1 MASAFPRELSYTP
14 SPVQAPSVVDV
25 QRLSSLVT
33 PEDSGSVSEH
43 TPTATSVSAPGT
55 LLTESSPS
63 IGPSRDMGRDLDRLA
78 DDLRRYHDTRGEEA
92 QGLADNLRV
101 LRDELRDLSDFLHRP
116 SSPIIIQQSVPGSSR
131 IIDRHARGPRVPQRV
146 FENIHDDVPVPT
158 LAPPSPPQ
166 VTEQHTHQPQIVER
180 PVIFERIHDDIP
192 APTSHLAPPFASHI
206 VVSRAIGSDGAMT
219 EEFITMEGHIRDS
232 GVTVSRSNSNA
243 SSVSFLSSHH
253 SDDSLLEGSV
263 YEPSDIDWES
273 VEPMPIVPEER
284 PRSIPM
290 LPDDSESFEEESE
303 ISTSSFT
310 SSLETTSLETSAST
324 PTPETTTSLTPTP
337 ERSTT
342 TPSPVSPVAP
352 VILMHPPSIATTSS
366 LSTPVATRIAPL
378 PTPLPPPPAVPSLD
392 DLMDSLRGQ
401 LDNILHQL
409 TDLQNGQGSTNRMID
424 LLRSRPEPQPVDNSE
439 LHDRL
444 NRIENLI
451 RNLADQGR
459 RQEPINIPIPEPV
472 LPRAESEHPESSILT
487 TSDSLSDLRIQ
498 LESFPSSR
506 PPLRMPVPSQA
517 MPSILDQLMGSISSL
532 PPVAANRPPPLQPFV
547 FEPRSIRPRS
557 TSPMSMDTLPSRPFT
572 VSVPDITF
580 YDPRGV
586 GPSATRRSH
595 TQPRGETASRFPEM
609 TASDYLQNLPSG
621 HIPPFAIPQEH
632 LREVDQIWRRPG
644 PRRIFPTPQPVFVS

>member
-1 MASAFPRELSYTP
+1 M
-14 SPVQAPSVVDV
+14 
-25 QRLSSLVT
+25 
-33 PEDSGSVSEH
+33 
-43 TPTATSVSAPGT
+43 
-55 LLTESSPS
+55 
-63 IGPSRDMGRDLDRLA
+63 A
-78 DDLRRYHDTRGEEA
+78 DDLRRYHDIRGEEA
-92 QGLADNLRV
+92 QGLANDLRV

-116 SSPIIIQQSVPGSSR
+116 SSPVIIQQSVPGSSR
-131 IIDRHARGPRVPQRV
+131 IIGRHARGPRVLQRV
-146 FENIHDDVPVPT
+146 FEDIHDDVPVPI

-166 VTEQHTHQPQIVER
+166 VTEQHTHQPQVLEK

-192 APTSHLAPPFASHI
+192 APTLHLAPPFAPHAPPFASHI

-232 GVTVSRSNSNA
+232 RDSGVTVTRSNSNA

-290 LPDDSESFEEESE
+290 LPDDSESFEDGSE
-303 ISTSSFT
+303 ISSSSFT

-324 PTPETTTSLTPTP
+324 PTPETSTSLTPTP
-337 ERSTT
+337 ERTIT
-342 TPSPVSPVAP
+342 TPSPVTPVTP
-352 VILMHPPSIATTSS
+352 VILMRPPSIATTSS
-366 LSTPVATRIAPL
+366 LSTPVATRVAPL
-378 PTPLPPPPAVPSLD
+378 PTPPPPAVPSLD

-401 LDNILHQL
+401 LNSILHQL
-409 TDLQNGQGSTNRMID
+409 TDLQNGQGSTNQMID

-444 NRIENLI
+444 NRIEDLI

-459 RQEPINIPIPEPV
+459 RQEPIVVPILEPA
-472 LPRAESEHPESSILT
+472 LPRPESVHPESSILT

-498 LESFPSSR
+498 LESFPSNR

-517 MPSILDQLMGSISSL
+517 MPSILDQLMSSISSL
-532 PPVAANRPPPLQPFV
+532 PPVVANRPPPLQPFV
-547 FEPRSIRPRS
+547 FEPKSTRPRS

-572 VSVPDITF
+572 VSVPDIMF

-586 GPSATRRSH
+586 GPSATRRAH
-595 TQPRGETASRFPEM
+595 TRPRGETAARFPEM